1 VALSSLWDDAI
12 RLLVRFPGSDA
23 AVEVGRSCVEGMIIA
38 THEEF
43 LRRLALHDERCIQ
56 SMLGICLNNNEAAG
70 LDPKAQALARL
81 AAIVALDA
89 SGVSYSWAAEAALD
103 MGATAEEI
111 VGTLIAVAPI
121 TGLARVV
128 SATPAVALAIGYDID
143 QAFEALDRD
152 SCG

>member
-1 VALSSLWDDAI
+1 VALSSLWDDAVRFLI
-12 RLLVRFPGSDA
+12 RFPGSDA
-23 AVEVGRSCVEGMIIA
+23 AVEVSRSCVEGMIIA

-56 SMLGICLNNNEAAG
+56 SMLGICLNNEAAG
-70 LDPKAQALARL
+70 LDRKAQALARL
-81 AAIVALDA
+81 AALVALDA

-103 MGATAEEI
+103 MGATAEEV